1 MRSKGAIGVVVLLI
15 LIGLGGCY
23 GCVTNNS
30 LIASDETVSQAWA
43 DVENQYQRRS
53 DLVPRLVESVEAA
66 ADLERD
72 LVVAVTRSLENAQSL
87 AGSDPSR
94 PEEITAFMRAQDT
107 FASNLR
113 NLTRAVGEDPGLQ
126 SVEAYRD
133 LLVQLEGTENR
144 IAVARR
150 KYNQSVSEYNRL
162 VRTFPRSVFAG
173 MLGFRSK
180 PAFTSDRTSG

>member
-1 MRSKGAIGVVVLLI
+1 MRSKGALGLLLLI
-15 LIGLGGCY
+15 IIVGLAGCY
-23 GCVTNNS
+23 GC
-30 LIASDETVSQAWA
+30 ASSNDFVEAEESVAQAWG
-43 DVENQYQRRS
+43 DVENQYQRRA

-72 LVVAVTRSLENAQSL
+72 LVVAVKASREAVLRLAAGSSSDPADIEAFMNAQDRFTSDL
-87 AGSDPSR
+87 TKLTAAAGR
-94 PEEITAFMRAQDT
+94 RTE
-107 FASNLR
+107 
-113 NLTRAVGEDPGLQ
+113 LQ

-150 KYNQSVSEYNRL
+150 KYNASVSEYNGL
-162 VRTFPRSVFAG
+162 VRRFPKSIFAG
-173 MLGFRSK
+173 IFGFEPK

>member
-1 MRSKGAIGVVVLLI
+1 MRSKGAIGIVFLLI
-15 LIGLGGCY
+15 LVGLGGCY
-23 GCVTNNS
+23 GCAANNT
-30 LIASDETVSQAWA
+30 LVEAEEIVLNAWA

-53 DLVPRLVESVEAA
+53 DLVPLLVQSVEAA

-72 LVVAVTRSLENAQSL
+72 LVVAVSRSLQATRNL
-87 AGSDPSR
+87 AGGDSSR
-94 PEEITAFMRAQDT
+94 PENLTAFMRAQDQ
-107 FASNLR
+107 FASDLSQ
-113 NLTRAVGEDPGLQ
+113 LTLAAGADPSLQ

-162 VRTFPRSVFAG
+162 VRTFPRSFFAE
-173 MLGFRSK
+173 MLGFEPK
-180 PAFTSDRTSG
+180 PAFTSHRTSV

>member
-1 MRSKGAIGVVVLLI
+1 MRSRGAIGILILLI

-23 GCVTNNS
+23 GCATNNT
-30 LIASDETVSQAWA
+30 LIEADESVILAWA

-53 DLVPRLVESVEAA
+53 DLVPQLVESVEAA

-72 LVVAVTRSLENAQSL
+72 LIVAVTRSQQAAQSL
-87 AGSDPSR
+87 AIGPPSHTDEVAAFMKAQDQFGSDLRSLTSTARQDPS
-94 PEEITAFMRAQDT
+94 
-107 FASNLR
+107 
-113 NLTRAVGEDPGLQ
+113 LQ

-150 KYNQSVSEYNRL
+150 KYNQSVSVYNQL
-162 VRTFPRSVFAG
+162 VRTFPRSFFSG
-173 MLGFRSK
+173 MLGFDPK
-180 PAFTSDRTSG
+180 PAFTSDRTSD

>member
-1 MRSKGAIGVVVLLI
+1 MRSKGAIGILILLI
-15 LIGLGGCY
+15 LVGLGGCY
-23 GCVTNNS
+23 GCASNNTMVES
-30 LIASDETVSQAWA
+30 EEAVSQAWA
-43 DVENQYQRRS
+43 DVENQYQRRA

-72 LVVAVTRSLENAQSL
+72 LVVAVNRSRETAQGL
-87 AGSDPSR
+87 AGGDPSR
-94 PEEITAFMRAQDT
+94 PDDLDAFMRAQDRFST
-107 FASNLR
+107 DLSK
-113 NLTRAVGEDPGLQ
+113 LTAAAGSEPGLN

-150 KYNQSVSEYNRL
+150 RYNQSVSEYNQL
-162 VRTFPRSVFAG
+162 VRAFPRSLFAG
-173 MLGFRSK
+173 MLGFDPK